1 MSSAI
6 HREGIEAGRLDMFV
20 DGAFAFTLTLL
31 AIGGETIPDTPPKLL
46 HLLGALPASAA
57 CFVQIASFWH
67 GHVKWRHA
75 CVTSTRTGLLLSLA
89 LVFLVLVFVYPLHM
103 VYASLAQAISG
114 GALSPEFELKSG
126 SELGLLFAIYGLAYT
141 CMAGT
146 LALLFR
152 HAARLET
159 DPGHALETRVAAL
172 SWTIGA
178 GVGLLSAIVA
188 MAIPADAPPIFW
200 AVPGCIYSLL
210 FFMGMATRG
219 YRRRYAV
226 VRAGRS

>member
-1 MSSAI
+1 MSFAT

-46 HLLGALPASAA
+46 HLLGAVPASAA

-89 LVFLVLVFVYPLHM
+89 LVFLALVFVYPLHM
-103 VYASLAQAISG
+103 VYASLFHAISG
-114 GALSPEFELKSG
+114 GALSPEFEIKSG
-126 SELGLLFAIYGLAYT
+126 AELGLLFAIYGLAYT

-159 DPGHALETRVAAL
+159 DPGHALEARVAAL
-172 SWTIGA
+172 TWTIGA
-178 GVGLLSAIVA
+178 AVGLLSAVVA
-188 MAIPADAPPIFW
+188 MAIPDSAPSILW

-210 FFMGMATRG
+210 FVMGTATRR
-219 YRRRYAV
+219 YRLRHAIV
-226 VRAGRS
+226 ATA